1 MHDPASE
8 LPRIPLP
15 RLSEKG
21 SEQRSEGG
29 FGRYEEAEMGR
40 KEPSGRSV
48 GYATGAYKTFRTVSP
63 RTWVNR
69 SKRAK
74 R

>member
-1 MHDPASE
+1 MQDAE
-8 LPRIPLP
+8 YDLRRIPLQ

-40 KEPSGRSV
+40 NKPSGRSV
-48 GYATGAYKTFRTVSP
+48 GLRHGHLQDFSDSLK
-63 RTWVNR
+63 
-69 SKRAK
+69 AK
-74 R
+74 FAEPLF